1 MRDVAVSN
9 IIKMSQNLQFILGT
23 EAGMVTSIVKNVKN
37 ILAENPSAKGRVT
50 AEIVFPVAAE
60 AVMVDAESEFGI
72 VPGVS
77 GGEGC
82 STAGGCATC
91 PFMKMNDLDKLVDIA
106 NTIAGD
112 DDHGVNLT
120 ALQPPRR

>member
-1 MRDVAVSN
+1 
-9 IIKMSQNLQFILGT
+9 
-23 EAGMVTSIVKNVKN
+23 
-37 ILAENPSAKGRVT
+37 
-50 AEIVFPVAAE
+50 
-60 AVMVDAESEFGI
+60 MVDGESEFGI

-112 DDHGVNLT
+112 DSHGVNLT
-120 ALQPPRR
+120 ALQPPRRLEGKFINGKPAVEVGVESIMHMRTLMTDGAFADELVDKVVAAGASRK